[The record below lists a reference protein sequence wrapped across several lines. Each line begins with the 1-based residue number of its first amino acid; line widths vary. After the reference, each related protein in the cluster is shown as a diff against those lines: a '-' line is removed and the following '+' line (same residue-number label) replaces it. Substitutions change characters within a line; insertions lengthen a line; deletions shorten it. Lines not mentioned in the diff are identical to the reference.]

1 MLQGKMQLNADSRQL
16 LSRRFD
22 FACAARGRANCL
34 SLLPAAFSCG
44 DFDEKLP
51 QIGFGGAWRAS
62 DPDRL

>member
-1 MLQGKMQLNADSRQL
+1 MLLGKMQLNTDSGQL
-16 LSRRFD
+16 LACRFD

-51 QIGFGGAWRAS
+51 QIGFRGAWRAS